1 MFYHQGECIVIRSKD
16 PDVDEIQE
24 IVSRLLAV
32 TDGAEVC
39 IFILSAYLTYFIC
52 MFLIL
57 ILLLCLYVSDIGF
70 IFI

>member
-39 IFILSAYLTYFIC
+39 IFCICLFDCYFIY
-52 MFLIL
+52 MF
-57 ILLLCLYVSDIGF
+57 
-70 IFI
+70 